1 MRIHLTFLLII
12 GFNLISFGQN
22 DSELIKSLKKEL
34 SENSTKDGRW
44 VFHENESEISKIE
57 KPIISEFFPDIE
69 LYKVMLTN
77 YLGYHVNKS
86 NCLILFNRKKSKI
99 QLVEPIWYSDIDKKF
114 LKKFIGLK
122 FKDKNTLN
130 ELCFELQYLM
140 LIGSNYKVENT
151 KITESNITFD
161 LTYEGRLKTEVWR
174 NLEIKKKGLEI
185 DGFSST
191 NPRMNET
198 TKVE

>member
-12 GFNLISFGQN
+12 GISLISLGQTN
-22 DSELIKSLKKEL
+22 SELIKTLKKEL
-34 SENSTKDGRW
+34 PESSTKDGRW
-44 VFHENESEISKIE
+44 VFNESESEIHKIE
-57 KPIISEFFPDIE
+57 KPLISEFFPDVA

-86 NCLILFNRKKSKI
+86 NCLILFNRQKSKI

-114 LKKFIGLK
+114 LKKFIGLE
-122 FKDKNTLN
+122 FKDKKTLN
-130 ELCFELQYLM
+130 EFCYELQDLM
-140 LIGSNYKVENT
+140 LIGSNYEINNT

-161 LTYEGRLKTEVWR
+161 LTYEGRLKREVWR
-174 NLEIKKKGLEI
+174 NLEIKINGLEI
-185 DGFSST
+185 NGFLST

>member
-12 GFNLISFGQN
+12 GFSLALIGQN

-34 SENSTKDGRW
+34 PEQSTKDGRW
-44 VFHENESEISKIE
+44 VFYENDSEISKIE

-86 NCLILFNRKKSKI
+86 NCLILFNRKKAKI
-99 QLVEPIWYSDIDKKF
+99 QLVEPIWYSGIDKKF
-114 LKKFIGLK
+114 LKKFIGLE
-122 FKDKNTLN
+122 FKDNNTLN
-130 ELCFELQYLM
+130 ELCFELQDLM
-140 LIGSNYKVENT
+140 LIGSNYKIDNT
-151 KITESNITFD
+151 EITESNITFV

-174 NLEIKKKGLEI
+174 NLEIKIKDLKI
-185 DGFSST
+185 NGFWST